1 VSDNGYLRE
10 IYRRPELLHAL
21 GPHQIAF
28 SNHPDYVASRV
39 SYKLG
44 LEGPAVNVQAACSTS
59 LVAVHLACLSLLA
72 GDCELAVA
80 GGAAVR
86 AREVHPYRYVEGGT
100 ASPDG
105 RLRAF
110 DSRAGGLVGGSG
122 VGAVVLK
129 RLGDALADGDTV
141 RAVILG
147 TAATNDGARRVGFTA
162 PGVEGQAR
170 AIRAAQEAAG
180 VAPSSIGYVEAHGTA
195 TALGDPIEVAA
206 LTRAFAEGEG
216 GREPGVRRP
225 WCALASVKTNIG
237 HLDAA
242 AGVAGLIKTVLALE
256 RREIPASLHFE
267 EANPEI
273 DFAAS
278 PFFVNT
284 RLRPW
289 ESEGGRPRRA
299 GVSSFG
305 IGGTNA
311 HAVLEEAPAPEEP
324 AEAGPVRSAELLVL
338 SARSE
343 PALERATEALAAHL
357 EAHTEIPT
365 ADAAW
370 TLQVGRRAF
379 PWRRAVAVPSGG
391 GGAAVADALRRRDR
405 RFERSGIAPEE
416 PPRVAFLFPGQG
428 AQFPGMAEPLYREE
442 PVFRD
447 ALGRCLEVL
456 APEMGAASGEALREL
471 VHPPEGRSREEA
483 EERLA
488 DTAITQPLLF
498 AVEYALAELWASW
511 GLAPEAMVGHSL
523 GEYVAATRAGV
534 FELEDALR
542 LVAAR
547 GRLMGSLAGGSMLA
561 VRLAE
566 GRLACYL
573 ERNEALALAAVNGPE
588 ACVVSGPDRA
598 VAELRERLE
607 AAGVEC
613 RGLHTSHAFHSPMM
627 EPAVEPFRE
636 LVARVELRPPRVP
649 FASNVTGTW
658 ITREEATD
666 SGYWARQLRSP
677 VRFADGLAAVVGGGG
692 GEAAGWALLEVG
704 PGRTLTTLA
713 RSHQEAAEPRALV
726 QSLRHP
732 RQAGSDAE
740 RLQAAL
746 GALWV
751 AGVEVAWEACHRGA
765 DGRVRR
771 RRVPLPTYPFE
782 RRSHWLEGLPMVA
795 RSAERPEEDG
805 SPAARSGEARQ
816 ELSADEA
823 KVAEAWRDLLGVAE
837 LSAADDF
844 FELGGSSLMAVQL
857 GGRLREA
864 FSTELPSDF
873 LLEAPTLGEQA
884 ALLGRSGAAGA
895 AAPPP
900 PSCRVRLQRGAE
912 GRRPL
917 FTVHQVGGH
926 VYSFRALAKALGP
939 AQPVYGLRSW
949 GLEAG
954 EDGPLRTVEAMAAHY
969 LGLVREVQP
978 RGPYRL
984 AGASMGGM
992 VAFEM
997 AHRLRDAGEEVA
1009 LLALMDTPCGG
1020 QMPRRPGEPAEI
1032 TAQVFSGMGVA
1043 LTYDELRP
1051 LDPDGQLVLALEKGR
1066 RAGAVGADFDLDQAR
1081 RLRDVLEAN
1090 VEALYGYRPRP
1101 YPGRLV
1107 LYRAEER
1114 REQDSRRP
1122 ELAWI
1127 ELAAGGLDFVVVPGN
1142 HATMHEPPHV
1152 DVMATDLGRRLGE
1165 Q

>member
-1 VSDNGYLRE
+1 
-10 IYRRPELLHAL
+10 
-21 GPHQIAF
+21 
-28 SNHPDYVASRV
+28 
-39 SYKLG
+39 
-44 LEGPAVNVQAACSTS
+44 
-59 LVAVHLACLSLLA
+59 
-72 GDCELAVA
+72 
-80 GGAAVR
+80 
-86 AREVHPYRYVEGGT
+86 
-100 ASPDG
+100 
-105 RLRAF
+105 
-110 DSRAGGLVGGSG
+110 
-122 VGAVVLK
+122 
-129 RLGDALADGDTV
+129 
-141 RAVILG
+141 
-147 TAATNDGARRVGFTA
+147 
-162 PGVEGQAR
+162 
-170 AIRAAQEAAG
+170 
-180 VAPSSIGYVEAHGTA
+180 
-195 TALGDPIEVAA
+195 
-206 LTRAFAEGEG
+206 
-216 GREPGVRRP
+216 
-225 WCALASVKTNIG
+225 
-237 HLDAA
+237 
-242 AGVAGLIKTVLALE
+242 
-256 RREIPASLHFE
+256 
-267 EANPEI
+267 
-273 DFAAS
+273 
-278 PFFVNT
+278 
-284 RLRPW
+284 
-289 ESEGGRPRRA
+289 
-299 GVSSFG
+299 
-305 IGGTNA
+305 
-311 HAVLEEAPAPEEP
+311 AVLEEAPAPEEP
-324 AEAGPVRSAELLVL
+324 AEAGPARSAELLVL

-357 EAHTEIPT
+357 EAHPEIPT

-370 TLQVGRRAF
+370 TLQAGRRAF

-391 GGAAVADALRRRDR
+391 GGAAEALRRRDR

-442 PVFRD
+442 PVFRE
-447 ALGRCLEVL
+447 ALDRCLEVL

-471 VHPPEGRSREEA
+471 VHPPEGGSREEA

-488 DTAITQPLLF
+488 DTALTQPLLF

-511 GLAPEAMVGHSL
+511 GVEPAAMLGHSL
-523 GEYVAATRAGV
+523 GEYLAATRAGV

-573 ERNEALALAAVNGPE
+573 EREGSLPQAEGSLALAAVNGPE

-607 AAGVEC
+607 AVGVEC

-658 ITREEATD
+658 ITRGEATD
-666 SGYWARQLRSP
+666 PGYWARQLRSP

-713 RSHQEAAEPRALV
+713 RTLPEAAEARALV

-732 RQAGSDAE
+732 RQAGSDID

-751 AGVEVAWEACHRGA
+751 AGVEVDWEACHRGA

-795 RSAERPEEDG
+795 RSTERPEEDG
-805 SPAARSGEARQ
+805 SPAAPSGEARE
-816 ELSADEA
+816 ELSTDEA

-864 FSTELPSDF
+864 FGRELPSDF

-884 ALLGRSGAAGA
+884 ALLGGPAAAGA
-895 AAPPP
+895 AAPPA

-912 GRRPL
+912 GRPPL

-939 AQPVYGLRSW
+939 AQPV
-949 GLEAG
+949 
-954 EDGPLRTVEAMAAHY
+954 
-969 LGLVREVQP
+969 
-978 RGPYRL
+978 
-984 AGASMGGM
+984 
-992 VAFEM
+992 
-997 AHRLRDAGEEVA
+997 
-1009 LLALMDTPCGG
+1009 
-1020 QMPRRPGEPAEI
+1020 
-1032 TAQVFSGMGVA
+1032 
-1043 LTYDELRP
+1043 
-1051 LDPDGQLVLALEKGR
+1051 
-1066 RAGAVGADFDLDQAR
+1066 
-1081 RLRDVLEAN
+1081 
-1090 VEALYGYRPRP
+1090 
-1101 YPGRLV
+1101 
-1107 LYRAEER
+1107 
-1114 REQDSRRP
+1114 
-1122 ELAWI
+1122 
-1127 ELAAGGLDFVVVPGN
+1127 
-1142 HATMHEPPHV
+1142 
-1152 DVMATDLGRRLGE
+1152 
-1165 Q
+1165 